1 MRPRVGGATMRN
13 QADVTDRAR
22 VGGVLEHSIQR
33 KEVAMRKNAWLAL
46 GLGLA
51 LVSGRAAV
59 ADVWDIQTQ
68 NDNSSA
74 TENEVVHGTDQ
85 LHDLG
90 VLAGNQPDQDW
101 FAMSQKPFSSYEAVA
116 DSTSGDIQAAGGL
129 ALDRMAG
136 GVSVQTSVAVGVGY
150 TRSLRWMNS
159 TNAEVNTEFIRVQST
174 GCTTNCGPDDIYR
187 IRFAE
192 TTYSV
197 PRFNNFGSQV
207 TVLLLQNPT
216 NYTITGNVYFWDTT
230 GNQVGVFPFTLTG
243 KQLIV
248 LNTASVPGANGIGG
262 AVTIAH
268 NGRYGDLSG
277 KTVALEP
284 ATGFSFDSPMLPRV
298 H

>member
-1 MRPRVGGATMRN
+1 
-13 QADVTDRAR
+13 
-22 VGGVLEHSIQR
+22 
-33 KEVAMRKNAWLAL
+33 MRKNAWLAL

-68 NDNSSA
+68 NDNGNG
-74 TENEVVHGTDQ
+74 TENEVVHGSDQ

-90 VLAGNQPDQDW
+90 VLAGNLPDQDW
-101 FAMSQKPFSSYEAVA
+101 FALSQKPWSSYEAVA
-116 DSTSGDIQAAGGL
+116 DSTSGDIGPNM
-129 ALDRMAG
+129 ALDRVSAAG
-136 GVSVQTSVAVGVGY
+136 TVIQASVAVGVGY
-150 TRSLRWMNS
+150 TRSLRWAN
-159 TNAEVNTEFIRVQST
+159 TGAAEVNTEFIRVMSA
-174 GCTTNCGPDDIYR
+174 GCTTQCGSDDIYR

-197 PRFNNFGSQV
+197 PRFNNFGSQI

-216 NYTITGNVYFWDTT
+216 NYTIAGNIYFWGTT
-230 GNQVGVFPFTLTG
+230 GTLVGTQAFSLTG
-243 KQLIV
+243 KQLLV
-248 LNTASVPGANGIGG
+248 LNTSTVPGVNGIGG

-268 NGRYGDLSG
+268 TGRYGDLSG

>member
-1 MRPRVGGATMRN
+1 
-13 QADVTDRAR
+13 
-22 VGGVLEHSIQR
+22 
-33 KEVAMRKNAWLAL
+33 MRKNAWLAL

-51 LVSGRAAV
+51 LVSGRAAY

-68 NDNSSA
+68 NDGSSA
-74 TENEVVHGTDQ
+74 TENELVHGSDQ

-90 VLAGNQPDQDW
+90 GPPLPDQDW
-101 FAMSQKPFSSYEAVA
+101 FALSQKPWSSYEAVA
-116 DSTSGDIQAAGGL
+116 DSTSGDIQNAGGL
-129 ALDRMAG
+129 ALDRVSAAG
-136 GVSVQTSVAVGVGY
+136 TVIQSSVAVGVGY
-150 TRSLRWMNS
+150 TRSLRWAN
-159 TNAEVNTEFIRVQST
+159 TGAAEVNNEFIRVMST
-174 GCTTNCGPDDIYR
+174 GCTTGCGPDDVYR

-197 PRFNNFGSQV
+197 PRFNNFGSQI

-216 NYTITGNVYFWDTT
+216 NYTINATVYFWDTT
-230 GNQVGVFPFTLTG
+230 GNLIGTGTPFTLTS
-243 KQLIV
+243 KQLV
-248 LNTASVPGANGIGG
+248 VFNTATAAPGVGG

>member
-1 MRPRVGGATMRN
+1 
-13 QADVTDRAR
+13 
-22 VGGVLEHSIQR
+22 
-33 KEVAMRKNAWLAL
+33 MRKNAWLAL

-59 ADVWDIQTQ
+59 ADVWDVQTQ
-68 NDNSSA
+68 NDNSIA
-74 TENEVVHGTDQ
+74 TENELVHGSDQ

-101 FAMSQKPFSSYEAVA
+101 YRLSQKPFSSYEIVA

-129 ALDRMAG
+129 SLDRLDATG
-136 GVSVQTSVAVGVGY
+136 TTVISSSVAVGVGY
-150 TRSLRWMNS
+150 TRSLRFVNS
-159 TNAEVNTEFIRVQST
+159 TNAEVNGEMIRVQST
-174 GCTTNCGPDDIYR
+174 GCTTNCGPDDVYR
-187 IRFAE
+187 VRAAE

-197 PRFNNFGSQV
+197 PRFNNFGTQI

-216 NYTITGNVYFWDTT
+216 NYTIAGTIYFWDTT
-230 GNQVGVFPFTLTG
+230 GTQVGSQAFSLTG
-243 KQLIV
+243 KQLSV
-248 LNTASVPGANGIGG
+248 LNTATVPGANGVGG
-262 AVTIAH
+262 SVTIAH
-268 NGRYGDLSG
+268 DGRYGDLSG

>member
-1 MRPRVGGATMRN
+1 MRARVEGEVMGSSTAV
-13 QADVTDRAR
+13 ADRAR
-22 VGGVLEHSIQR
+22 VGGVLEQSIQR

-59 ADVWDIQTQ
+59 ADVWDVQTQ
-68 NDNSSA
+68 HDGSSA
-74 TENEVVHGTDQ
+74 TENELVHGTDQ

-90 VLAGNQPDQDW
+90 GPPLPDQDW
-101 FAMSQKPFSSYEAVA
+101 YALSQKPWSSYEAVA
-116 DSTSGDIQAAGGL
+116 DSTSGDIQTAGGL
-129 ALDRMAG
+129 ALDRVSGAG
-136 GVSVQTSVAVGVGY
+136 AVLQSSVAVGVGY
-150 TRSLRWMNS
+150 TRSLRWAN
-159 TNAEVNTEFIRVQST
+159 TGAAEVNNEFIRVQST
-174 GCTTNCGPDDIYR
+174 GCTTNCGPDDVYR

-197 PRFNNFGSQV
+197 PRFNNFGSQI

-216 NYTITGNVYFWDTT
+216 NYSIVATVYFWDTSGTMIGT
-230 GNQVGVFPFTLTG
+230 GTVFTLAP
-243 KQLIV
+243 KSLV
-248 LNTASVPGANGIGG
+248 VFNTAIAAPGVGG

-268 NGRYGDLSG
+268 TGRYGDLSG

>member
-1 MRPRVGGATMRN
+1 MRGPRAEESGMRKM
-13 QADVTDRAR
+13 TDGAR
-22 VGGVLEHSIQR
+22 VGGVLEQSNQR

-46 GLGLA
+46 GLGFA

-68 NDNSSA
+68 NDNTTA
-74 TENEVVHGTDQ
+74 TENELVHGSDQ

-90 VLAGNQPDQDW
+90 GPPQPDPDW
-101 FAMSQKPFSSYEAVA
+101 YRISQKPFSSYEIVA
-116 DSTSGDIQAAGGL
+116 DSTSGDIQTAGGLSLDRIAAGGTTVL
-129 ALDRMAG
+129 Q
-136 GVSVQTSVAVGVGY
+136 SSVAVGVGY

-159 TNAEVNTEFIRVQST
+159 TNAEVNGEFIRVQST
-174 GCTTNCGPDDIYR
+174 GCTTNCGSDDVYR
-187 IRFAE
+187 IRSAE

-197 PRFNNFGSQV
+197 PRFNNFATQI

-216 NYTITGNVYFWDTT
+216 NYTIAGTIYFWDTAGT
-230 GNQVGVFPFTLTG
+230 QVGSRAFSLTG
-243 KQLIV
+243 KQLLV
-248 LNTASVPGANGIGG
+248 LNTATVPGVNGIGG

-268 NGRYGDLSG
+268 TGRFGDLSG

>member
-1 MRPRVGGATMRN
+1 MRSTVEM
-13 QADVTDRAR
+13 TDRAR
-22 VGGVLEHSIQR
+22 VGGVLEHSNQR

-74 TENEVVHGTDQ
+74 TENELVHGSDQ

-101 FAMSQKPFSSYEAVA
+101 FALSQKPFSSYEIVA
-116 DSTSGDIQAAGGL
+116 DSTSGDIGPNL
-129 ALDRMAG
+129 SLDRMGASG
-136 GVSVQTSVAVGVGY
+136 TTVIQASVPVGVGY

-159 TNAEVNTEFIRVQST
+159 TNAEVNTEFIRVMSA
-174 GCTTNCGPDDIYR
+174 GCTTNCGTDDVYR
-187 IRFAE
+187 IRAAE

-197 PRFNNFGSQV
+197 PRFNNFGTQI

-216 NYTITGNVYFWDTT
+216 NYTITGTIYFWDTAGT
-230 GNQVGVFPFTLTG
+230 QVGSQNFTLAG
-243 KQLIV
+243 KALSV
-248 LNTASVPGANGIGG
+248 LNTSTVPGANGVGG

>member
-1 MRPRVGGATMRN
+1 
-13 QADVTDRAR
+13 
-22 VGGVLEHSIQR
+22 
-33 KEVAMRKNAWLAL
+33 MRKNAWLAL

-68 NDNSSA
+68 NDNTSA
-74 TENEVVHGTDQ
+74 TENELVHGSDQ

-90 VLAGNQPDQDW
+90 VLPGNLPDQDW
-101 FAMSQKPFSSYEAVA
+101 FALSQKPFSSYEIVA
-116 DSTSGDIQAAGGL
+116 DSTSGDIGSNLG
-129 ALDRMAG
+129 LDRMPAAG
-136 GVSVQTSVAVGVGY
+136 TTATQSSVAVGVGY
-150 TRSLRWMNS
+150 TRSLRWAN
-159 TNAEVNTEFIRVQST
+159 TGAAEVNTEFIRVMSG
-174 GCTTNCGPDDIYR
+174 GCTTNCGIDDVYR
-187 IRFAE
+187 IRAAE

-216 NYTITGNVYFWDTT
+216 NYTIVGTIYFWDVT
-230 GNQVGVFPFTLTG
+230 GTMIGTGTGFTLTS
-243 KQLIV
+243 KSLLV
-248 LNTASVPGANGIGG
+248 LNTATAAPGVGG

-268 NGRYGDLSG
+268 DGRFGDLSG

>member
-1 MRPRVGGATMRN
+1 MRDRSSV
-13 QADVTDRAR
+13 VTDRAR
-22 VGGVLEHSIQR
+22 VGGVLEQSIQR

-59 ADVWDIQTQ
+59 ADVWDIQTT
-68 NDNSSA
+68 NDGGNT
-74 TENEVVHGTDQ
+74 TENEVVHGSDQ

-90 VLAGNQPDQDW
+90 GPPLPDQDW
-101 FAMSQKPFSSYEAVA
+101 FAMSQKPWSSYEAVA
-116 DSTSGDIQAAGGL
+116 DSTSGDIGPNLSLDRVSAAGTVIQ
-129 ALDRMAG
+129 A
-136 GVSVQTSVAVGVGY
+136 SQAVGVGY
-150 TRSLRWMNS
+150 TRSLRWAN
-159 TNAEVNTEFIRVQST
+159 TGAAEVNTEFIRVTSA
-174 GCTTNCGPDDIYR
+174 GCTTQCGADDVYR

-197 PRFNNFGSQV
+197 PRFNNFGSQI

-216 NYTITGNVYFWDTT
+216 NYSINATVYFWDTT
-230 GNQVGVFPFTLTG
+230 GNIIGTGTPFTLAA
-243 KQLIV
+243 KSLV
-248 LNTASVPGANGIGG
+248 VFNTATAAPGVGG

>member
-1 MRPRVGGATMRN
+1 
-13 QADVTDRAR
+13 
-22 VGGVLEHSIQR
+22 
-33 KEVAMRKNAWLAL
+33 MRKNAWLAL

-74 TENEVVHGTDQ
+74 TENELVHGSDQ

-101 FAMSQKPFSSYEAVA
+101 FALSQKPFSSYEMVA

-129 ALDRMAG
+129 ALDRVTAAG
-136 GVSVQTSVAVGVGY
+136 TLIQPSVAVGVGY

-174 GCTTNCGPDDIYR
+174 GCTTNCGPDDVYR
-187 IRFAE
+187 IRAAE

-216 NYTITGNVYFWDTT
+216 NYTITGNVYFWDTA
-230 GNQVGVFPFTLTG
+230 GNQVGLFPFTLTG
-243 KQLIV
+243 KQLTV

>member
-1 MRPRVGGATMRN
+1 MRDRSSV
-13 QADVTDRAR
+13 VTDRAR
-22 VGGVLEHSIQR
+22 VGGVLEQSIQR

-59 ADVWDIQTQ
+59 ADVWDIQTT
-68 NDNSSA
+68 NDGGNT
-74 TENEVVHGTDQ
+74 TENELVHGSDQ

-90 VLAGNQPDQDW
+90 GPPLPDQDW
-101 FAMSQKPFSSYEAVA
+101 FTLSQKPWSSYEAVA
-116 DSTSGDIQAAGGL
+116 DSTSGDIGPNL
-129 ALDRMAG
+129 ALDRVSGAG
-136 GVSVQTSVAVGVGY
+136 TVIQASVAVGVGY
-150 TRSLRWMNS
+150 TRSLRWAN
-159 TNAEVNTEFIRVQST
+159 TGAAEVNNEFIRVTSA
-174 GCTTNCGPDDIYR
+174 GCTTNCGPDDVYR

-197 PRFNNFGSQV
+197 PRFNNFGSQI

-216 NYTITGNVYFWDTT
+216 NYTINATVYFWDTSGALIAST
-230 GNQVGVFPFTLTG
+230 PFTLTG
-243 KQLIV
+243 KQLV
-248 LNTASVPGANGIGG
+248 VFNTSTAAPGVGG

-268 NGRYGDLSG
+268 TGRFGDLSG

>member
-1 MRPRVGGATMRN
+1 MRDRDM
-13 QADVTDRAR
+13 TDRAR
-22 VGGVLEHSIQR
+22 VGGVLEQSIQR

-59 ADVWDIQTQ
+59 ADVWDVQTQ
-68 NDNSSA
+68 DDSTAA
-74 TENEVVHGTDQ
+74 TENELVQGSDQ
-85 LHDLG
+85 IHDLG
-90 VLAGNQPDQDW
+90 GPPSPDQDW
-101 FAMSQKPFSSYEAVA
+101 FTLSQKPFSSYEAVA
-116 DSTSGDIQAAGGL
+116 DSTSGDIGPNL
-129 ALDRMAG
+129 ALDRVDAG
-136 GVSVQTSVAVGVGY
+136 GLVLQPSVAVGVGY
-150 TRSLRWMNS
+150 TRSLRWANS
-159 TNAEVNTEFIRVQST
+159 TAAEVNNEFVRVMSA
-174 GCTTNCGPDDIYR
+174 GCTTDCGPDDVYR

-197 PRFNNFGSQV
+197 PRFNNAGTQI

-216 NYTITGNVYFWDTT
+216 NYSIDATVYFWSTA
-230 GNQVGVFPFTLTG
+230 GVQIAASPFTLGPKTL
-243 KQLIV
+243 QV
-248 LNTASVPGANGIGG
+248 FNTSTVAPGVGG

>member
-1 MRPRVGGATMRN
+1 MRST
-13 QADVTDRAR
+13 ADMTDRAR
-22 VGGVLEHSIQR
+22 VGGVLEHSNQR

-59 ADVWDIQTQ
+59 ADVWDVQTQ
-68 NDNSSA
+68 NDNTIA
-74 TENEVVHGTDQ
+74 TENELVHGSDQ

-101 FAMSQKPFSSYEAVA
+101 YRLSQKPFSSYEIVA
-116 DSTSGDIQAAGGL
+116 DSTSGDIGPNLG
-129 ALDRMAG
+129 LDRLDATG
-136 GVSVQTSVAVGVGY
+136 TTVIQSSVAVGVGY
-150 TRSLRWMNS
+150 TRSLRFI
-159 TNAEVNTEFIRVQST
+159 NATAAEENGEMVRVMSA

-187 IRFAE
+187 IRAAE

-197 PRFNNFGSQV
+197 PRFNNFGSQI

-216 NYTITGNVYFWDTT
+216 NYTINGTIYFWSTT
-230 GNQVGVFPFTLTG
+230 GTQVGAQAFTLAG
-243 KQLIV
+243 KALSV
-248 LNTASVPGANGIGG
+248 LNTSTVPGAGGIGG

-268 NGRYGDLSG
+268 DGRYGDLSG

>member
-1 MRPRVGGATMRN
+1 
-13 QADVTDRAR
+13 
-22 VGGVLEHSIQR
+22 
-33 KEVAMRKNAWLAL
+33 MRKNAWLAL

-59 ADVWDIQTQ
+59 ADVWDIETL
-68 NDNSSA
+68 NDNSFA
-74 TENEVVHGTDQ
+74 TTGNELVHGSDQ

-90 VLAGNQPDQDW
+90 GPPLPDPDW
-101 FAMSQKPFSSYEAVA
+101 FRISQKPFSSYEIVA

-136 GVSVQTSVAVGVGY
+136 TTVVQSSVAVGVGY
-150 TRSLRWMNS
+150 TRSLRWVNS
-159 TNAEVNTEFIRVQST
+159 TNAEVNTEGIRVQSL
-174 GCTTNCGPDDIYR
+174 GCIANCGPDDVYR
-187 IRFAE
+187 IRSAE

-197 PRFNNFGSQV
+197 PRFNNFGSQI

-216 NYTITGNVYFWDTT
+216 NYTIDGTIYFWDST
-230 GNQVGVFPFTLTG
+230 GVQVGNRTFSLTA

-248 LNTASVPGANGIGG
+248 LNTATVPGANGIGG

>member
-1 MRPRVGGATMRN
+1 
-13 QADVTDRAR
+13 
-22 VGGVLEHSIQR
+22 
-33 KEVAMRKNAWLAL
+33 MRKNAWLAL

-74 TENEVVHGTDQ
+74 TENELVHGSDQ

-101 FAMSQKPFSSYEAVA
+101 FALSQKPWSSYEMVA

-129 ALDRMAG
+129 ALDRVTAAG
-136 GVSVQTSVAVGVGY
+136 VVIQPSVAVGVGY
-150 TRSLRWMNS
+150 TRSLRWMN
-159 TNAEVNTEFIRVQST
+159 TTTGEINTEFIRVQST
-174 GCTTNCGPDDIYR
+174 GCTTNCGPDDVYR
-187 IRFAE
+187 IRAAE

-216 NYTITGNVYFWDTT
+216 NYTIVGNIYFWDTT
-230 GNQVGVFPFTLTG
+230 GALVATQPFSLTG
-243 KQLIV
+243 KQLSV

-284 ATGFSFDSPMLPRV
+284 ATGFSFDSPGLYKPQ
-298 H
+298 

>member
-1 MRPRVGGATMRN
+1 
-13 QADVTDRAR
+13 
-22 VGGVLEHSIQR
+22 
-33 KEVAMRKNAWLAL
+33 MRKNAWLAL

-68 NDNSSA
+68 NDNTSA
-74 TENEVVHGTDQ
+74 TENELVHGSDQ

-101 FAMSQKPFSSYEAVA
+101 YALSQKPFSSYEIVA
-116 DSTSGDIQAAGGL
+116 DSTSGDIQSAGGL
-129 ALDRMAG
+129 SLDRIGAG
-136 GVSVQTSVAVGVGY
+136 GTTVVQSSVAVGVGY

-159 TNAEVNTEFIRVQST
+159 TNAEVNTQFIRVMSA
-174 GCTTNCGPDDIYR
+174 GCTTNCGADDVYR
-187 IRFAE
+187 IRAAE
-192 TTYSV
+192 TTFSV
-197 PRFNNFGSQV
+197 PRFNNSGTQI

-216 NYTITGNVYFWDTT
+216 NYTITGNIYFWSTA
-230 GNQVGVFPFTLTG
+230 GVQVATQAFTLTS
-243 KQLIV
+243 KQLSV
-248 LNTASVPGANGIGG
+248 VNTAGVPGANGVGG
-262 AVTIAH
+262 ALTIAH
-268 NGRYGDLSG
+268 DGRYGDLSG

>member
-1 MRPRVGGATMRN
+1 MRSRVGGATMRN
-13 QADVTDRAR
+13 EADMTDRAR

-68 NDNSSA
+68 NDNTSA
-74 TENEVVHGTDQ
+74 TENELVHGSDQ

-90 VLAGNQPDQDW
+90 VLPGNLPDQDW
-101 FAMSQKPFSSYEAVA
+101 YALSQKPFSSYEIVA
-116 DSTSGDIQAAGGL
+116 DSTSGDIGQNL
-129 ALDRMAG
+129 ALDRMPAAG
-136 GVSVQTSVAVGVGY
+136 TTAIQSSVAVGIGY
-150 TRSLRWMNS
+150 TRSLRWANS
-159 TNAEVNTEFIRVQST
+159 TGAEVNNEFIRVMSG
-174 GCTTNCGPDDIYR
+174 GCTTNCGLDDVYR
-187 IRFAE
+187 IRAAE
-192 TTYSV
+192 TTYSI
-197 PRFNNFGSQV
+197 PRFNNAGTQI

-216 NYTITGNVYFWDTT
+216 NYTINGTVYYWSTA
-230 GNQVGVFPFTLTG
+230 GAQVAAQTFTLTA
-243 KQLIV
+243 KQLSVI
-248 LNTASVPGANGIGG
+248 NTSTVPGANGVGG